1 MGIQNKMSGNKYNTL
16 SDALRHH
23 ENIMIK
29 YRYRKSMLL
38 LFYFLT
44 ILYTFNKSFSLLC
57 KGLIH
62 LNVKKYIMVRTLH
75 FVGVSDLLLSD
86 LPAGRAP
93 RMATQCNVLLLP
105 VDMVL
110 SAASINS

>member
-1 MGIQNKMSGNKYNTL
+1 
-16 SDALRHH
+16 
-23 ENIMIK
+23 
-29 YRYRKSMLL
+29 MLL
-38 LFYFLT
+38 LFYFLHK
-44 ILYTFNKSFSLLC
+44 YHNF
-57 KGLIH
+57 IH
-62 LNVKKYIMVRTLH
+62 LSQIILLALQRLNSPKCEEIHTFFVLMVRTLH